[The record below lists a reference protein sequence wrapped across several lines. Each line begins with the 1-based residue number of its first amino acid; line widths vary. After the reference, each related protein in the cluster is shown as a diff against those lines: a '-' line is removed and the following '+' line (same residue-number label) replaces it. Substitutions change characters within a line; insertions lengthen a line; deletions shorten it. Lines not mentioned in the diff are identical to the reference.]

1 MKKRLFLLLLSAV
14 CLPVAAQTAADDSLR
29 LDSIVRT
36 LPEVMVSGE
45 RPVVKVRGGALVY
58 DVNRL
63 PGNATTD
70 NAYDALMALPGVVE
84 TDGKL
89 TLGGRGVTII
99 MDGQVTNLSQEQLAQ
114 VLKSVP
120 KGMMDDVEVMYN
132 APAKYQVKGAC
143 IKTRDLRA
151 ADAHGRG
158 VRLV

>member
-63 PGNATTD
+63 PG
-70 NAYDALMALPGVVE
+70 
-84 TDGKL
+84 
-89 TLGGRGVTII
+89 
-99 MDGQVTNLSQEQLAQ
+99 
-114 VLKSVP
+114 
-120 KGMMDDVEVMYN
+120 
-132 APAKYQVKGAC
+132 
-143 IKTRDLRA
+143 
-151 ADAHGRG
+151 HGSAWCR
-158 VRLV
+158 